1 MQLNIKN
8 DKTYELAANL
18 SQLTGENLTQAVTK
32 AIVERLERV
41 TKQVQSNRKGL
52 SEKLLEHA
60 KSMRNK
66 HPLMDDRNHTDILY
80 DESGLPKSRDNQ

>member
-8 DKTYELAANL
+8 DKTYELATNL

-41 TKQVQSNRKGL
+41 KKQVQSNRKGL

-60 KSMRNK
+60 HSMRSK
-66 HPLMDDRNHTDILY
+66 HPLLDDRNHADILY
-80 DESGLPKSRDNQ
+80 DESGLPKNEDKQ